1 MDKLKKILIKTKK
14 DVFSE
19 YIGNNKSIFNGEGF
33 EFSELREYQLGDDIK
48 KIDWIITAKQSKPYI
63 KEYKEERE
71 LNIVIANMLNG
82 SVNFGTKIF
91 KQEHI
96 ATINSILAYSSVKNS
111 DIFSSYIFAD
121 TIYGYQKPTKKIFG
135 VNECVKSILEFDSLN
150 KSADYNHMMDYLFN
164 KIKRKSLIFIVGD
177 FIDNSIDITKL
188 SKKHEV
194 VCIVVRDRFEEKPTE
209 VGFLSMLDPS
219 SFSVLEGSIDKD
231 SIDKYTKYIQAHDH
245 ELYSHFRKARI
256 KFCKIYT
263 DENPIKKLIHLFM

>member
-1 MDKLKKILIKTKK
+1 MSKLKKILIKTKK

-48 KIDWIITAKQSKPYI
+48 KIDWIITAKEGKPFV

-82 SVNFGTKIF
+82 SVNFGTKVF
-91 KQEHI
+91 KQELI

-121 TIYGYQKPTKKIFG
+121 DVYSYTKPTKKLFG
-135 VNECVKSILEFDSLN
+135 VTQAVESVLEFDALN
-150 KSADYNHMMDYLFN
+150 KEADYKYMVDYLFN
-164 KIKRKSLIFIVGD
+164 KVKRKSLIFIIAD
-177 FIDNSIDITKL
+177 FIDDTIDISKL

-194 VCIVVRDRFEEKPTE
+194 IAIVVRDRFEEKPSE
-209 VGFLSMLDPS
+209 VGFISMLDPS
-219 SFSVLEGSIDKD
+219 SYSTLEGSVDND
-231 SIDKYTKYIQAHDH
+231 SIKKYSSYIQAHDH
-245 ELYSHFRKARI
+245 ALYSHFRKSKI

-263 DENPIKKLIHLFM
+263 DENPTKKLIHMFM